1 MKLKALDLF
10 CKAGGASM
18 GLHQAG
24 FEVTGVD
31 IEPQPRYPFKFIQGD
46 ALTFPLEGYDFI
58 WASPRCQKFST
69 MTMRWGRS
77 DQHPDQITPIRERL
91 QSSGVPF
98 TIENVPGAPLLNPIT
113 LCGSMFSLP
122 LRRHRK
128 FESSFAIMH
137 DLRCS
142 HDGPVVG
149 VYGHAGGS
157 SRRDGLSFG
166 GVQTWKDAMQI
177 DWMVGDELAQ
187 AIPPAYSKYIGE
199 YAMKEI
205 SLGIEK

>member
-24 FEVTGVD
+24 FDVTGVD

-91 QSSGVPF
+91 QSFGVPF

-128 FESSFAIMH
+128 FESSFAITH

-187 AIPPAYSKYIGE
+187 AIPPSYSKYIGE
-199 YAMKEI
+199 YAMKAI
-205 SLGIEK
+205 QVAA

>member
-1 MKLKALDLF
+1 
-10 CKAGGASM
+10 M

-24 FEVTGVD
+24 FDVTGVD

-113 LCGSMFSLP
+113 LCGSMFGLP

-137 DLRCS
+137 GLNCS
-142 HDGPVVG
+142 HGGPVVG

-157 SRRDGLSFG
+157 SKRDGLSFG
-166 GVQTWKDAMQI
+166 GVQTWKDAMRI
-177 DWMVGDELAQ
+177 DWLVGDELAQ
-187 AIPPAYSKYIGE
+187 AIPPAYSRYIGE
-199 YAMKEI
+199 YALKHIE
-205 SLGIEK
+205 SLVQP